1 MRKWKLAAAATAA
14 SGALAIGMF
23 AAFTLTAKAGTE
35 PQGGCSVTGT
45 GSETSALTCTAA
57 DTAANGK
64 AIPYPLSITIE
75 ATTSTAA
82 SPDADAGL
90 QVALSWS
97 SVCTEPSGV
106 QEKASGSSTPT
117 VAGGESSLT
126 LTPNGNFNVIDP
138 TTCDLTVIGTV
149 TGTGALTA
157 TELSLTVLD
166 DESAAASASPT
177 ASPTPSASS
186 SAPSVKHYD
195 NQVHGFDGTCADDK
209 GNSSSKRAE
218 VIIWS
223 CNNTDQA
230 QGWTYSG
237 DELRIHGMCVN
248 AKGNGK
254 SGSKL
259 ILWSCTGSGNE
270 IFVHNSKD
278 EYVEKANG
286 WSVCIDDPA
295 YSTKNGT
302 QLSVYKCNNGAN
314 QHYSK
319 P

>member
-1 MRKWKLAAAATAA
+1 MRRWKLAATAVVS
-14 SGALAIGMF
+14 SGVLAGGMF
-23 AAFTLTAKAGTE
+23 AAFNLTAQAATN
-35 PQGGCSVTGT
+35 
-45 GSETSALTCTAA
+45 TCTATIGTAAPTCTVTQYTMTAPLSVVFDVTTSPGGVTVDLSWGIYCTDSTGGTTATVQGSQSLPIPAGSTESASYTLA
-57 DTAANGK
+57 DTSLPLAESASCTLTTATATQDTTAPAGGSAPANVTALGMT
-64 AIPYPLSITIE
+64 ITYQQG
-75 ATTSTAA
+75 ATT
-82 SPDADAGL
+82 
-90 QVALSWS
+90 
-97 SVCTEPSGV
+97 
-106 QEKASGSSTPT
+106 
-117 VAGGESSLT
+117 
-126 LTPNGNFNVIDP
+126 
-138 TTCDLTVIGTV
+138 
-149 TGTGALTA
+149 
-157 TELSLTVLD
+157 
-166 DESAAASASPT
+166 SASPT
-177 ASPTPSASS
+177 ASPTPTPSASS

-218 VIIWS
+218 VIIWT

-314 QHYSK
+314 QHWSL